1 MTKAAI
7 KTITPAGKAKSPVD
21 VSDSVDVIKLLLDGN
36 YINAEQVEYA
46 KRVQSKLDASRLLL
60 DILKELRYVSDEDL
74 KEVFRNHRKP
84 LSIGNLLVD
93 LGHITRSDLALALTI
108 QSETTPKRRLGEV
121 LIERRLIDERTLIEV
136 LSLQLG
142 FVHIEPDAV
151 DIDMLLFSKAPAK
164 WYQANHF
171 IPIRMED
178 GQPLIAFSDPLDA
191 NDRDAAQQIFG
202 PEITFAIARLSAIQQ
217 AIKRCQADTSKESS
231 VKSDDN
237 SVKGLVTRMIRAAI
251 DRNASDIH
259 IEPLKEHGRV
269 RFRQDG
275 VLVHFEDLPGK
286 IMPVVTNRLK
296 VLCDVDIAE
305 KRRHQGGRFL
315 FEYPGGQL
323 DLRASFYVTVHGEK
337 TVLRLLNR
345 QGVLIDLGQL
355 GVSPRMLERF
365 KEDALYLPSGVIL
378 FTGPTGSGKTTSV
391 YSCINH
397 INDPQTSIITAEE
410 PVEYV
415 IDGISQCSINPR
427 IQLTFEET
435 LRHIV
440 RQDPDV
446 IVIGE
451 IRDDFSAEIAVQAA
465 LTGHKVLT
473 TFHTEDSIGG
483 LIRLM
488 NMKIE
493 AFLISS
499 TVVSV
504 MAQRLARKICPDCST
519 PHKPTPIELQRLGY
533 TSKDV
538 AGAKFRIGKGCA
550 KCQYTGYRGRL
561 GVYEL
566 LILEETIRTA
576 IIDHRTSQEIRKLS
590 IEASGLVTLMEDGI
604 MKAASGI
611 TTIDELLRCLPR
623 LQKPR
628 PLPEVQRL
636 LEGT

>member
-1 MTKAAI
+1 M
-7 KTITPAGKAKSPVD
+7 
-21 VSDSVDVIKLLLDGN
+21 
-36 YINAEQVEYA
+36 E
-46 KRVQSKLDASRLLL
+46 
-60 DILKELRYVSDEDL
+60 
-74 KEVFRNHRKP
+74 
-84 LSIGNLLVD
+84 
-93 LGHITRSDLALALTI
+93 LGHISKDDMELALKI
-108 QSETTPKRRLGEV
+108 QAETTPQRRLGEV

-142 FVHIEPDAV
+142 FVHIELDAV
-151 DIDMLLFSKAPAK
+151 EIDLELFAKAPAK
-164 WYQANHF
+164 WYESYHF
-171 IPIRMED
+171 LPIRLEGD
-178 GQPLIAFSDPLDA
+178 LPLIAFADPLDE
-191 NDRDAAQQIFG
+191 NDKDAAEQVFG
-202 PEITFAIARLSAIQQ
+202 TGFIPAIARDSAIQQ
-217 AIKRCQADTSKESS
+217 AIKRCQLGASKDKT
-231 VKSDDN
+231 VAADDN
-237 SVKGLVTRMIRAAI
+237 SATGIVSKMIRAAI

-259 IEPLKEHGRV
+259 IEPLKEQGRV

-275 VLVHFEDLPGK
+275 VLVPYDDFPAD
-286 IMPVVTNRLK
+286 IMPLITNRLK

-337 TVLRLLNR
+337 IVLRLLNR
-345 QGVLIDLGQL
+345 QGVLIDLAQL
-355 GVSPRMLERF
+355 GVAMRMLERF

-415 IDGISQCSINPR
+415 IDGIAQCSINPR

-504 MAQRLARKICPDCST
+504 MAQRLARKICPDCSA
-519 PHKPTPIELQRLGY
+519 PHTPTPVELQRLGY
-533 TSKDV
+533 TSKDIT
-538 AGAKFRIGKGCA
+538 GAKFRKGNGCS

-561 GVYEL
+561 GIYEL

-576 IIDHRTSQEIRKLS
+576 IIDHKTSQEIRKLS

-636 LEGT
+636 LEGTL